1 MISYGPSA
9 DDDSDAY
16 DDDDD
21 DIWMPIAQLHMAPIF
36 SLAFYCRP
44 WGHKVS
50 PYICICD
57 TM

>member
-21 DIWMPIAQLHMAPIF
+21 DDIWMPTAHA
-36 SLAFYCRP
+36 S
-44 WGHKVS
+44 
-50 PYICICD
+50 YI
-57 TM
+57 

>member
-21 DIWMPIAQLHMAPIF
+21 DDDDDDIWMPTAHT
-36 SLAFYCRP
+36 S
-44 WGHKVS
+44 
-50 PYICICD
+50 YI
-57 TM
+57 